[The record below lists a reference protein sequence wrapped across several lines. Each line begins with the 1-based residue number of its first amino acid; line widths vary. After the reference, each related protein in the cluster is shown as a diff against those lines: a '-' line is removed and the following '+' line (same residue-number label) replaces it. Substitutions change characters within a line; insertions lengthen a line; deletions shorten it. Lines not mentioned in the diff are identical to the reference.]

1 MERERRDFMAGF
13 AATLAAG
20 VLGCRS
26 EESEAPAGPR
36 ERERDAGAGAGTGPG
51 GEQGEEQEEASMQ
64 ALRLSRVDLVSAGGH
79 VMARSGELEL
89 REWTSFL
96 RIRADVRLAEL
107 ALTRHAGDLVER
119 PVGRFG
125 QAIDTATLL
134 RLQDA
139 IAAIDWDALPEPLI
153 ADPTANMLVLEL
165 VLGERVIRR
174 EFSASAQAFMTAI
187 WPLLEQLH
195 AIMGA
200 QLAAPLAALQVEVGV
215 QEAVDARQWSQWAT
229 LRLRNVGREA
239 LVIADPRAPLDSLGP
254 RARFMVAAK
263 PANDM
268 QMPSW
273 SPIDL
278 PPNRSVPAQH
288 ELAPGA
294 ELVIDQVF
302 FQTAG
307 PGSYLLQACWQDYA
321 GPREPPSDLLG
332 FMPLPATGEPP
343 RGRYGVRGAAF
354 SSYVA
359 FDV

>member
-1 MERERRDFMAGF
+1 MERERRDFIGG
-13 AATLAAG
+13 LAAALATG
-20 VLGCRS
+20 LLGCRS
-26 EESEAPAGPR
+26 EESEPPAGPR
-36 ERERDAGAGAGTGPG
+36 QPGRERDAGTDASMGD
-51 GEQGEEQEEASMQ
+51 EQEASMK
-64 ALRLSRVDLVSAGGH
+64 ALRLSRVDLVSTGGH
-79 VMARSGELEL
+79 AMARVGELEL
-89 REWTSFL
+89 REWSSWL
-96 RIRADVRLAEL
+96 RIRGDLQRAEL

-125 QAIDTATLL
+125 QAIDAATLL

-153 ADPTANMLVLEL
+153 ADPTANMLMLEL

-187 WPLLEQLH
+187 WPVLEQLH
-195 AIMGA
+195 AIMGM
-200 QLAAPLAALQVEVGV
+200 QLTAPIAALQVEVGV

-229 LRLRNVGREA
+229 LRLRNVGSEA

-254 RARFMVAAK
+254 RARFMIAAK

-278 PPNRSVPAQH
+278 PFNRYVPEQH
-288 ELAPGA
+288 ELTPGG

-302 FQTAG
+302 VQTAG
-307 PGSYLLQACWQDYA
+307 PGSYLLQAIWQDYA

-354 SSYVA
+354 SSYLA